1 MKILSLC
8 TSAGLWDK
16 AWIEAE
22 HQVIPACE
30 IMPHKRVMYNT
41 FVWDDMKYQA
51 RELVDS
57 QRTRPQSNAAAYLIY
72 LYRQGKQG
80 KQNKI
85 VEASI

>member
-1 MKILSLC
+1 MPSSYSRALRPVCFYYLAS
-8 TSAGLWDK
+8 
-16 AWIEAE
+16 
-22 HQVIPACE
+22 
-30 IMPHKRVMYNT
+30 IMYGDNT
-41 FVWDDMKYQA
+41 LPLAIFRDDMKYQA

-85 VEASI
+85 MEASI